1 MEHKAAFAHLIKDI
15 RKPGEM
21 HIIMYRRRAFT
32 LVELLV
38 VIAIIALLMSIL
50 MPALGR
56 VRKQAKLVICQ
67 SNLKQ
72 LSNAC
77 EMYAGDNDGYFQEGW
92 GGLPVCIYDVE
103 GSHWWIYALKPY
115 YQDTRVCLCPM
126 AVKTGWEVDRVFYW
140 EGGATFL
147 AWSAHVWL
155 GPEGSAYGS
164 YGINGYVEHNQ
175 CGTDPFSPIRWR
187 QAGVKNAGNIP
198 LLLDA
203 PWIDCWPTEFD
214 LPADVDDENWSLG
227 SHMARFMKNR
237 HDGGIN
243 CLFLDYSVRK
253 IGLKEMYTLKWNREF
268 RTDGP
273 WTLAGGATRSD
284 WEGAGT
290 GWMKDFKDY

>member
-1 MEHKAAFAHLIKDI
+1 MAAFAHLISDSL
-15 RKPGEM
+15 RRRN
-21 HIIMYRRRAFT
+21 IIMYRRRGFT

-56 VRKQAKLVICQ
+56 VRKQAKLVMCQ

-77 EMYAGDNDGYFQEGW
+77 EMYNGDNNGHFWEGW
-92 GGLPVCIYDVE
+92 QGLPNCPCGGIDC
-103 GSHWWIYALKPY
+103 SHWWMNALKPY
-115 YQDTRVCLCPM
+115 YQDPHVCLCPM
-126 AVKTGWEVDRVFYW
+126 AVKTGWEVDRVFYS
-140 EGGATFL
+140 EGGSTFL
-147 AWSAHVWL
+147 AWSAHGWL
-155 GPEGSAYGS
+155 GPEGSVYGS
-164 YGINGYVEHNQ
+164 YGVNGYVEHNQ
-175 CGTDPFSPIRWR
+175 CEDNDPFPLVRWR

-203 PWIDCWPTEFD
+203 PWIDTWPTEFD
-214 LPADVDDENWSLG
+214 NPADVDDENWSLG
-227 SHMARFMKNR
+227 SQMARFMKNR
-237 HDGGIN
+237 HDGGID
-243 CLFLDYSVRK
+243 CLFVDYSVRR
-253 IGLKEMYTLKWNREF
+253 IGLKEMYILKWNREF

-273 WTLAGGATRSD
+273 WTLAGGVTRSD

>member
-1 MEHKAAFAHLIKDI
+1 MQ
-15 RKPGEM
+15 KP
-21 HIIMYRRRAFT
+21 RAFT

-56 VRKQAKLVICQ
+56 VRKQAKFVICQ

-72 LSNAC
+72 LGNAC

-92 GGLPVCIYDVE
+92 QGLLNCPCDGIE
-103 GSHWWIYALKPY
+103 CSHWWMHALKPY
-115 YQDTRVCLCPM
+115 YQDPRVCLCPM
-126 AVKTGWEVDRVFYW
+126 ATKFGWDVSQSKYW

-147 AWSAHVWL
+147 AWSAQGQFL
-155 GPEGSAYGS
+155 GEPGEVYGS

-175 CGTDPFSPIRWR
+175 CETDPHAPIRWR
-187 QAGVKNAGNIP
+187 QAGVKGAGNIP

-214 LPADVDDENWSLG
+214 EPPGIADLNYSLG
-227 SHMARFMKNR
+227 SMMARFMKNR
-237 HDGGIN
+237 HDGVMN

-253 IGLKEMYTLKWNREF
+253 IGLKEMYVLKWSRDFN
-268 RTDGP
+268 TNGP
-273 WTLAGGATRSD
+273 STLAGGVTRAY
-284 WEGAGT
+284 WESKAP
-290 GWMKDFKDY
+290 WMVNFKDY